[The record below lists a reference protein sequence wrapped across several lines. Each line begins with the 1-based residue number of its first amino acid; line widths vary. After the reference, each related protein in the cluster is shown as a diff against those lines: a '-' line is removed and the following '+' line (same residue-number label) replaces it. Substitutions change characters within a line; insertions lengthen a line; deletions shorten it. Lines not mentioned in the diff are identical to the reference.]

1 MMEPAMIVAFQG
13 ELGAYSEEAV
23 RRTFPSAELQPT
35 ATFEDIF
42 AAVEDGAA
50 DRAVVPIENT
60 VFGSV
65 HVNYD
70 HLQAHDVEIVGEV
83 HLRIR
88 HHLLAPAG
96 ASLQTLRTVRSHP
109 QALGQCRAWLR
120 EHLPDVATEPM
131 YDTAGAARE
140 VADADDL
147 SVAAIAAR
155 QAADRYDLDVLAS
168 GLEDNPENYTRFLV
182 LARTGSGA
190 ERVGEGALKTSIV
203 FTLRQ
208 NVPGAL
214 FKSLA
219 VFALRDL
226 DLLKIESRP
235 YVGHP
240 GRYRFFLDVVG
251 DGTQPPLTRALA
263 NLREVSTEVQRLG
276 TYPAAD
282 RET

>member
-1 MMEPAMIVAFQG
+1 MIVAFQG

-23 RRTFPSAELQPT
+23 RHAFSPAELQPT

-42 AAVEDGAA
+42 AAVEAGEA

-88 HHLLAPAG
+88 HHLLAPAE

-109 QALGQCRAWLR
+109 QALGQCRTWLR
-120 EHLPDVATEPM
+120 EHLPDATTEPM
-131 YDTAGAARE
+131 YDTAGAARQ
-140 VADADDL
+140 VAEAGDPTI
-147 SVAAIAAR
+147 AAIAAR
-155 QAADRYDLDVLAS
+155 QAADRYDLEVLAS
-168 GLEDNPENYTRFLV
+168 RLEDNPENYTRFLV
-182 LARTGSGA
+182 LARRGSGA
-190 ERVGEGALKTSIV
+190 ERMGEGDLKTSIV

-240 GRYRFFLDVVG
+240 GRYRFFLDVAG

-282 RET
+282 REA